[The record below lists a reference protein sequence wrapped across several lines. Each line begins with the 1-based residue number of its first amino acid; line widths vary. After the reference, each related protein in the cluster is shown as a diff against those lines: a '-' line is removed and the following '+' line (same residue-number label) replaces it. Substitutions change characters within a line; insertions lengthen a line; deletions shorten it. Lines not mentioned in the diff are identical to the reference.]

1 MNGRKMNEVQ
11 GKSGRI
17 LIDQLTK
24 TRNYLYDQ
32 VISIEKLERQE
43 ESQRIKPRC
52 RFVEQLGEF
61 LDTHH
66 RNYLAQD
73 GKFCE

>member
-1 MNGRKMNEVQ
+1 MKYRVNL
-11 GKSGRI
+11 GRI
-17 LIDQLTK
+17 LIDELTK
-24 TRNYLYDQ
+24 IRKNLYDQ

-43 ESQRIKPRC
+43 ESQRIKPRY

-66 RNYLAQD
+66 CNYLA
-73 GKFCE
+73 